1 MKTLSYSIPNVSCQH
16 CLNTIKAA
24 LETMPGV
31 DFIEAD
37 IPNKILTIEG
47 SNELDD
53 DAIRA
58 KLIQIGYPA
67 E

>member
-1 MKTLSYSIPNVSCQH
+1 MKTLTYSIPNISCQH
-16 CLNTIKAA
+16 CLNTIKTA
-24 LETMPGV
+24 LEAMPGV

-37 IPNKILTIEG
+37 IPNKILTIDG

-58 KLIQIGYPA
+58 KLVEIGFPA

>member
-24 LETMPGV
+24 LEPMPGV

-37 IPNKILTIEG
+37 IPNKTLTIEG

-53 DAIRA
+53 QAIRA
-58 KLIQIGYPA
+58 KLVEIGFPA
-67 E
+67 K

>member
-1 MKTLSYSIPNVSCQH
+1 MKTLSYSIPNISCQH
-16 CLNTIKAA
+16 CLNTIKTA

-37 IPNKILTIEG
+37 IPNKILTIDG

-58 KLIQIGYPA
+58 KLVEIGFPA